1 MSIKKNI
8 FSVLIGVVT
17 IFIVGFLLF
26 PILESIVKE
35 NLIAQTGKH
44 YSFFLSSVLSEFI
57 WLGIASFSGGYIT
70 SLISKT
76 IFHSVITGALTFIMI
91 LGIGIFVNNNFSL
104 ITLMGAASSF
114 FFCLM
119 GGLVQKY
126 VYILKNKNE

>member
-8 FSVLIGVVT
+8 FSVLIGVIT

-26 PILESIVKE
+26 RILESIVKE

-91 LGIGIFVNNNFSL
+91 L
-104 ITLMGAASSF
+104 
-114 FFCLM
+114 
-119 GGLVQKY
+119 
-126 VYILKNKNE
+126 